1 MLISI
6 FSDCHCGYK
15 YGEERWKDS
24 FLALDEAMEKSLD
37 CDLILIAGDMFDT
50 RVPRPEVF
58 SKVARILSKAQ
69 TIPSG
74 TKLLEI
80 KNKDDGEASPLAMRG
95 VPIVTIYGTHEK
107 RSKHLINPI
116 QSLEHAG
123 LLMNLHCSTA
133 IFEIEGRKV
142 AVHGMSGVSD
152 RYAKDIFTQWDP
164 KPVPDAINILMIHQS
179 IEPYIYS
186 PIEPPSMKI
195 EDFPKGFDLYVMGHI
210 HWFEKRM
217 FNGGQLL
224 VCGSTI
230 PTASH
235 KIESEQEKYI
245 HKFDGRDIVSIPLE
259 NQRKV
264 FWKEFEF
271 SPNIKENI
279 ETYINSISAFKPKPL
294 INIKV
299 KGSIKK
305 EQLMPSFSKIEE
317 KFADKA
323 IVNINKNLEM
333 EGIKEQLDMLKSLS
347 DQRLSPEEHGL
358 KILQNNLN
366 QLNCGI
372 KVDEIFEYLVE
383 GNTDLIFN
391 ILTGKQTTLGLEKW
405 T

>member
-24 FLALDEAMEKSLD
+24 FLALDEAIEKSLD

-69 TIPSG
+69 TVPSE

-80 KNKDDGEASPLAMRG
+80 KNKEDGEASPLAMRG

-107 RSKHLINPI
+107 RSKHLVNPI

-123 LLMNLHCSTA
+123 LITNLHCSTA
-133 IFEIEGRKV
+133 VFEIEGRKV
-142 AVHGMSGVSD
+142 AIHGMSGVAD

-164 KPVPDAINILMIHQS
+164 KPVPDAVNILMIHQS

-217 FNGGQLL
+217 FNDGQLL

-245 HKFDGRDIVSIPLE
+245 HKFDGKDIVSIPLE

-279 ETYINSISAFKPKPL
+279 ETYINSISAFKPKPI

-317 KFADKA
+317 KFSDKA
-323 IVNINKNLEM
+323 IVNINKNIEL
-333 EGIKEQLDMLKSLS
+333 EGIKEQLEMIRSMS

-358 KILQNNLN
+358 KILQENL
-366 QLNCGI
+366 QRINCGI
-372 KVDEIFEYLVE
+372 KVDEIFEHLVE
-383 GNTDLIFN
+383 GDTDLIFN